1 MSRRNSGQVLMTVG
15 IACGLFYILSSL
27 YAGTTM
33 LRPISAIIL
42 FAGIAALVVGLV
54 LYGMARVKR
63 S

>member
-1 MSRRNSGQVLMTVG
+1 MTVG

-27 YAGTTM
+27 YAGTTT
-33 LRPISAIIL
+33 LQAISTIIL